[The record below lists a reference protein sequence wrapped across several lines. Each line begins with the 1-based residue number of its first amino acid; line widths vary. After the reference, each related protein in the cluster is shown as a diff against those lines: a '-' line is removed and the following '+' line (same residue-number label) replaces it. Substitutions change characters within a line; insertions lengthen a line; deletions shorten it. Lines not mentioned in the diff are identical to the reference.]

1 MGARGQT
8 GVLGAPMRSGERS
21 GENGGGVST
30 GGRPTTRTDRT
41 PDSTPNRAGNTQN
54 TRHTENSGQ
63 NTPDTEWDTDDTWG
77 ATVDADGWIRMPGSG
92 NVSGNVPKDVQ
103 ENAHSES
110 NQIVPQTFTPRPAA
124 SAPVKE
130 KTDKQIR
137 VLEYFDKN
145 AEYDEARGVWI
156 LPSVRTMAKE
166 TDTVPSYIQ
175 SLKAVWLE
183 SKALD
188 VEYPVG
194 VGIKIPCCEVFEINL
209 TKLRDTF
216 TNGIPRWEFYTNFL
230 PPSCLIHYR
239 HNGDRNPGIFEE
251 LVYAG

>member
-8 GVLGAPMRSGERS
+8 GVVGVPMRSGERS
-21 GENGGGVST
+21 GENGGIVST

-41 PDSTPNRAGNTQN
+41 PDRTPNRAGNTQN
-54 TRHTENSGQ
+54 TQGAE
-63 NTPDTEWDTDDTWG
+63 NTPDIEWDTDDTWG

-92 NVSGNVPKDVQ
+92 NVSGDVPKDVQ

-137 VLEYFDKN
+137 VLEYLDKN
-145 AEYDEARGVWI
+145 ARYDEKKQTWVF
-156 LPSVRTMAKE
+156 PTTQVMANE
-166 TDTVPSYIQ
+166 TGTVPSYIQ
-175 SLKAVWLE
+175 ALK
-183 SKALD
+183 

-194 VGIKIPCCEVFEINL
+194 VGIKIPL
-209 TKLRDTF
+209 
-216 TNGIPRWEFYTNFL
+216 
-230 PPSCLIHYR
+230 
-239 HNGDRNPGIFEE
+239 
-251 LVYAG
+251 